1 MSEVMSQDPSKLVPK
16 GLGAEVVKRLEL
28 RMPQVIA
35 DLDAMH
41 EQAFQKRKALEAE
54 WDARKSKTL

>member
-16 GLGAEVVKRLEL
+16 ALGAEVVKRLEL

-54 WDARKSKTL
+54 WVAKQSSPK